1 MTWGHWNVSGAARR
15 AVAAAIACAAVASMS
30 AAPALAVP
38 TVRGATGFI
47 LVPTAALAQSTGLLL
62 RDGKV
67 QTGGTQNFMFL
78 EGGFLNRE
86 GRNLYDAKLQI
97 LPDITNEEE
106 WIPGV
111 AIGMRGIGR
120 NPEREWYA
128 VVSKNFTFPK
138 FTLCYG
144 ISKQASWS
152 RSNWESFFGVEVPL
166 FFGISLLAD
175 RDGRE
180 RAVNA
185 GARWRWKNLVVY
197 DYVEDA
203 RRSEGRDRRN
213 IVGACYQSHF

>member
-1 MTWGHWNVSGAARR
+1 MMARTLRTAMGA
-15 AVAAAIACAAVASMS
+15 VVACAVIAAS
-30 AAPALAVP
+30 PVRAVP
-38 TVRGATGFI
+38 TVRGATGLI
-47 LVPTAALAQSTGLLL
+47 LVPTAGLAQSTGLLL

-67 QTGGTQNFMFL
+67 QTGGTQNYMCF

-86 GRNLYDAKLQI
+86 GRNRYDAKLQI
-97 LPDITNEEE
+97 LPDITSDEE

-111 AIGMRGIGR
+111 AIGMRGVGA

-128 VVSKNFTFPK
+128 VMSKNFTYPK

-144 ISKQASWS
+144 LSKQASWS
-152 RSNWESFFGVEVPL
+152 RSSWQSFYGVEVPL

-175 RDGRE
+175 RDGRSD
-180 RAVNA
+180 ALNA

-197 DYVEDA
+197 DYIEDA
-203 RRSEGRDRRN
+203 RRPQDRDRRN